1 MSKIWKKGIAS
12 LLGMLLI
19 LSTMPLASAESSPK
33 LLPLNTTVTGE
44 LSQIQTEET
53 YTFTLPQTGKLT
65 LSIDSA
71 VQDELYVNLKDSN
84 EQSIFLDMENR
95 IETERKKKE
104 ITLHLEAGTYYLKV
118 NVYDKA
124 WNTVWKKFTIT
135 TEYTPVATDDAEP
148 NNDTLTAQELMIGKS
163 TKGFFSRQDSKDVHE
178 LRLNEPGRLHISF
191 LSEMDDIN
199 IRLMDS
205 NETIAFEH
213 QVTAFKGQIGKKD
226 VEIDLEPGTYFLY
239 IEQGM
244 FWDDTGVYQLETTFN
259 PAHNQEAEPNNS
271 PSQSVKFPFYTK
283 QKGFLSWN
291 DPIDLYRFDIPKSS
305 QVTIDLTTS
314 IAEQVRVRV
323 YSADGELYLSQPVY
337 GSVKDPHQF
346 LKTLLLPKGTYYFQ
360 IEDYFGNDDT
370 GVYDLIIKSNHL
382 LPVLSINKVTTRSTK
397 VSGKTE
403 KGATVTM
410 MLGKKSYKR
419 KADSKGNYSFAINKQ
434 KAGTSIKISTKNKY
448 GSTVKTVKVSR

>member
-12 LLGMLLI
+12 LLGMLLV

-44 LSQIQTEET
+44 LSEKQTEET
-53 YTFTLPQTGKLT
+53 YTFTLPQTGKVN

-71 VQDELYVNLKDSN
+71 VQDELYITLKDSN
-84 EQSIFLDMENR
+84 EQSIFLDMENK
-95 IETERKKKE
+95 IETEKKKQE

-118 NVYDKA
+118 KVYDTS
-124 WNTVWKKFTIT
+124 WSTDWKEFNVT
-135 TEYTPVATDDAEP
+135 TEYTPVTTDDAEP
-148 NNDTLTAQELMIGKS
+148 NNDVLTAQKFMIGKS

-178 LRLNEPGRLHISF
+178 LQLKDSGRLHISF
-191 LSEMDDIN
+191 SSEMDDVN

-205 NETIAFEH
+205 TEKIAFEH
-213 QVTAFKGQIGKKD
+213 QVTSFKGQVGKKD
-226 VEIDLEPGTYFLY
+226 VEIDLEPGIYFLY

-244 FWDDTGVYQLETTFN
+244 SRDDTGVYQLEATFD
-259 PAHNQEAEPNNS
+259 PALNQEIEPNNT
-271 PSQSVKFPFYTK
+271 PSQSVTFPFHTK

-291 DPIDLYRFDIPKSS
+291 DPIDLYHFDIPKTS
-305 QVTIDLTTS
+305 QVVIDLTTS
-314 IAEQVRVRV
+314 ISEQVRVRV
-323 YSADGELYLSQPVY
+323 YSADGELYLSQTVY

-360 IEDYFGNDDT
+360 IEDTFRNDDT
-370 GVYDLIIKSNHL
+370 GIYDLIIKSNHL
-382 LPVLSINKVTTRSTK
+382 LPVLSINKVTVRSTK

-410 MLGKKSYKR
+410 AIGKKSYKR
-419 KADSKGNYSFAINKQ
+419 TADAKGNYSFSISKQ
-434 KAGTSIKISTKNKY
+434 KVGTSIKISSKNKY
-448 GSTVKTVKVSR
+448 GSSVKTTRVLK